1 MKRIFVA
8 GGMGFIGSNF
18 VRHLLKS
25 HQDCHVVNYDKL
37 TYAGN
42 IDNLR
47 DVEKN
52 KNYKFVRGD
61 ICNAE
66 KVHDAMRGADIVV
79 NFAAESHVDRSIANP
94 VDFIKTDVFGTYT
107 LLQEARKHEIE
118 KFVQIGTDEVY
129 GSVEKGHSTEKDMLH
144 PRNPY
149 SASKA
154 GADMVANSFFT
165 TYGLPVVITRSSN
178 NFGPYQYPEKII
190 PLFITNLLRGKHV
203 PLYGDGKNKRDW
215 LFVQDNCEA
224 IDAVMRKGGNG
235 EIYNIGGGNEV
246 ANIDLTKMIL
256 AELGKGE
263 SMIDF
268 VDDRLGHDRRY
279 ALDCSK
285 VHSLGWKPRHDF
297 RCALKETIAWYVEN
311 RGWWEKLLQK
321 NGAMS

>member
-18 VRHLLKS
+18 VRHLLS
-25 HQDCHVVNYDKL
+25 TYDDYRIVNYDKL

-42 IDNLR
+42 TDNLR
-47 DVEKN
+47 DIEKSR
-52 KNYKFVRGD
+52 NYKFVKGD

-66 KVHDAMRGADIVV
+66 KVHEAMRGADMVV

-94 VDFIKTDVFGTYT
+94 AEFIKTDVFGTYT
-107 LLQEARKHEIE
+107 LLQEARKHEVE

-129 GSVEKGHSTEKDMLH
+129 GSVEKGHSLETDLLQ

-154 GADMVANSFFT
+154 GADLIANSFHK
-165 TYGLPVVITRSSN
+165 TYDLPVVITRSSN

-203 PLYGDGKNKRDW
+203 PLYGDGMNKRDW
-215 LFVQDNCEA
+215 LYVQDNCEA
-224 IDAVMRKGGNG
+224 IDLVMRKGAKGQT
-235 EIYNIGGGNEV
+235 YNIGGGNEV
-246 ANIDLTKMIL
+246 TNIELTKMVL

-263 SMIDF
+263 SMIDY

-279 ALDCSK
+279 AVDCSK
-285 VHSLGWKPRHDF
+285 VNALGWKPKHDF
-297 RCALKETIAWYVEN
+297 REALRETIGWYVKN
-311 RGWWEKLLQK
+311 RGWWTKILQK